1 MTQQKFLS
9 SLVVL
14 FNVASCTARLITFD
28 LLIPAKLSPSQEL
41 VERVSAANLFVV
53 W

>member
-1 MTQQKFLS
+1 MQQNYLS

-14 FNVASCTARLITFD
+14 INVASCTARLITFD
-28 LLIPAKLSPSQEL
+28 LLISTKLVLSQEL
-41 VERVSAANLFVV
+41 VEEVSAADLFVV